1 MPVRQL
7 SAKLANICWE
17 SKEDNLVRLNRYIIY
32 TAGPVVSIILSLV
45 IGGVLIAVIGQ
56 DPIEVYM
63 KLFGETLGNTYGI
76 GQVLF
81 KATPLIL
88 TGLSV
93 AFAFRAGLF
102 NIGAEGQLT
111 VGAFASAW
119 AGFTFVSLPWI
130 ILIPLCVLAGFLAG
144 AFWAGIAGYLKARF
158 GSHEVINTIM
168 LNFIA
173 LAVVSYLVNNVYM
186 VPATIHTPEISP
198 NAVLL
203 RFDIITGLFKGSPFN
218 LSFIIAIAA
227 CFVIYFLIQKT
238 PFGYR
243 IKTLGYNSNAAE
255 YAKMNVKKLT
265 VSAMAIAG
273 GLAGLGGLN
282 FVNGYKH
289 YFELG
294 FSENAGYVGIAVAL
308 IARNNP
314 FAIIVLAVFFG
325 ILEYGGLTV
334 NTLVPKEIV
343 TILQGIIILLVI
355 TFTKIFDKKIKI
367 KKA

>member
-1 MPVRQL
+1 MKKL
-7 SAKLANICWE
+7 SKYALFA
-17 SKEDNLVRLNRYIIY
+17 
-32 TAGPVVSIILSLV
+32 AGPIISIILSLA
-45 IGGVLIAVIGQ
+45 IGGLLIAIIGQ
-56 DPIEVYM
+56 DPAEVYM

-130 ILIPLCVLAGFLAG
+130 ILIPLCVFAGFLAG

-173 LAVVSYLVNNVYM
+173 LAVVSYLVNNVYI

-203 RFDIITGLFKGSPFN
+203 RFDFVTGLFKGSPFN
-218 LSFIIAIAA
+218 MSFVIALSA
-227 CFVIYFLIQKT
+227 CFVMYYVIQKT

-243 IKTLGYNSNAAE
+243 IKTLGYNANAAE

-265 VSAMAIAG
+265 VYSMAIAG
-273 GLAGLGGLN
+273 GFAGLGGLN

-314 FAIIVLAVFFG
+314 FAIVLVAVFFG

-343 TILQGIIILLVI
+343 TILQGVIILLII
-355 TFTKIFDKKIKI
+355 TFTKFFDKRIKLTNT
-367 KKA
+367 

>member
-1 MPVRQL
+1 M
-7 SAKLANICWE
+7 
-17 SKEDNLVRLNRYIIY
+17 
-32 TAGPVVSIILSLV
+32 AGPAISVAVSMLV
-45 IGGVLIAVIGQ
+45 GGILIAAIGR
-56 DPIEVYM
+56 DPIEVYS
-63 KLFGETLGNTYGI
+63 KLFIDTLGNTYGI

-102 NIGAEGQLT
+102 NIGAEGQMT

-119 AGFTFVSLPWI
+119 AGFTFTSLPWI
-130 ILIPLCVLAGFLAG
+130 VLIPLCVAAGFLAG
-144 AFWAGIAGYLKARF
+144 AFWASIAGYLKARF

-173 LAVVSYLVNNVYM
+173 LALVSYLVNNVYL

-198 NAVLL
+198 NAHLQ
-203 RFDIITGLFKGSPFN
+203 RFDDLTGLFKGSPFN
-218 LSFIIAIAA
+218 LSFIIALLA
-227 CFVIYFLIQKT
+227 CFLMYYFIEKT
-238 PFGYR
+238 PTGYR
-243 IKTLGYNSNAAE
+243 IKTLGLNRNAAI
-255 YAKMNVKKLT
+255 YAKMNPARLT
-265 VSAMAIAG
+265 VAAMAIAG

-289 YFELG
+289 YFEIG
-294 FSENAGYVGIAVAL
+294 FTENAGYVGIAVAL

-314 FAIIVLAVFFG
+314 FAIIAVAVFFG

-334 NTLVPKEIV
+334 NTIVPKEIV
-343 TILQGIIILLVI
+343 TILQGIIILMII
-355 TFTKIFDKKIKI
+355 TLTRFFDKKLKL
-367 KKA
+367 KAA

>member
-1 MPVRQL
+1 MNNINKYLKYAFGPLL
-7 SAKLANICWE
+7 S
-17 SKEDNLVRLNRYIIY
+17 
-32 TAGPVVSIILSLV
+32 VVLSLI

-56 DPIEVYM
+56 DPIEVYS
-63 KLFGETLGNTYGI
+63 KLFIDTLGNTYGI

-102 NIGAEGQLT
+102 NIGAEGQMT
-111 VGAFASAW
+111 IGAFASAW
-119 AGFTFVSLPWI
+119 VGFTFTSLPWI
-130 ILIPLCVLAGFLAG
+130 ILIPLCVLAGFIAG
-144 AFWAGIAGYLKARF
+144 AFWAALAGYLKARF

-173 LAVVSYLVNNVYM
+173 LALVSYLVNNVYL

-198 NAVLL
+198 NAGLQ
-203 RFDIITGLFKGSPFN
+203 RFDLITGMFKGSPFN
-218 LSFIIAIAA
+218 TSFVIALLA
-227 CFVIYFLIQKT
+227 CFVMYYIIQKT
-238 PFGYR
+238 PFGYK
-243 IKTLGYNSNAAE
+243 IKTLGYNKNAAE
-255 YAKMNVKKLT
+255 YARMNTGKLT
-265 VSAMAIAG
+265 ILAMAIAG
-273 GLAGLGGLN
+273 GFAGIGGLN

-294 FSENAGYVGIAVAL
+294 FTENAGYVGIAVAL

-314 FAIIVLAVFFG
+314 FAIIVVAIFFG

-334 NTLVPKEIV
+334 NTMVPKEIV
-343 TILQGIIILLVI
+343 TILQGVVILLII
-355 TFTKIFDKKIKI
+355 TLTGIFDKKFKL
-367 KKA
+367 KKV

>member
-1 MPVRQL
+1 MEHL
-7 SAKLANICWE
+7 IK
-17 SKEDNLVRLNRYIIY
+17 YIKY
-32 TAGPVVSIILSLV
+32 SVGPVISIIASLL
-45 IGGVLIAVIGQ
+45 IGSVLIALIGQ
-56 DPIEVYM
+56 DPFEVYQKM
-63 KLFGETLGNTYGI
+63 FGETLGNSYGI

-102 NIGAEGQLT
+102 NIGAEGQMT
-111 VGAFASAW
+111 IGAFASAW
-119 AGFTFVSLPWI
+119 VGFTFLSLPWI
-130 ILIPLCVLAGFLAG
+130 IFIPLCIAAGFLAG

-173 LAVVSYLVNNVYM
+173 LAVVSYLVNNVFL
-186 VPATIHTPEISP
+186 VPATIHSPEISP
-198 NAVLL
+198 NAVLQ
-203 RFDIITGLFKGSPFN
+203 RFDSFTGLFKGSPFN
-218 LSFIIAIAA
+218 LSFIISLLA
-227 CFVIYFLIQKT
+227 CVVMYYIIQKT
-238 PFGYR
+238 PLGYR
-243 IKTLGYNSNAAE
+243 IKTLGYNRNAAE
-255 YAKMNVKKLT
+255 YAKMNVGKLT
-265 VSAMAIAG
+265 ILSMAIAG
-273 GLAGLGGLN
+273 GFAGLGGLN

-294 FSENAGYVGIAVAL
+294 FTENAGYVGIAVAL

-314 FAIIVLAVFFG
+314 FAIILIAIFFG

-343 TILQGIIILLVI
+343 TILQGVIILLVI
-355 TFTKIFDKKIKI
+355 TFTKIFDKKLKL
-367 KKA
+367 KTA

>member
-1 MPVRQL
+1 MPHI
-7 SAKLANICWE
+7 K
-17 SKEDNLVRLNRYIIY
+17 KYY
-32 TAGPVVSIILSLV
+32 FYMAGPLVSILLALV
-45 IGGVLIAVIGQ
+45 IGGILIALIGE
-56 DPIEVYM
+56 DPFAVYV
-63 KLFGETLGNTYGI
+63 KLFSDTLGNTYGI

-102 NIGAEGQLT
+102 NIGAEGQMT

-130 ILIPLCVLAGFLAG
+130 ILIPLCVIAGFLAG

-203 RFDIITGLFKGSPFN
+203 RFDLISGFFKGSPFN
-218 LSFIIAIAA
+218 LSFVIAILM
-227 CFVIYFLIQKT
+227 CFVMYYILTKT

-243 IKTLGYNSNAAE
+243 IKTLGYNANAAE
-255 YAKMNVKKLT
+255 
-265 VSAMAIAG
+265 
-273 GLAGLGGLN
+273 
-282 FVNGYKH
+282 
-289 YFELG
+289 
-294 FSENAGYVGIAVAL
+294 
-308 IARNNP
+308 
-314 FAIIVLAVFFG
+314 
-325 ILEYGGLTV
+325 
-334 NTLVPKEIV
+334 
-343 TILQGIIILLVI
+343 
-355 TFTKIFDKKIKI
+355 
-367 KKA
+367 

>member
-1 MPVRQL
+1 MAGYL
-7 SAKLANICWE
+7 K
-17 SKEDNLVRLNRYIIY
+17 Y
-32 TAGPVVSIILSLV
+32 TAGPVISVILSLI
-45 IGGVLIAVIGQ
+45 IGGIFILLIGQ
-56 DPIEVYM
+56 NPIEVYIKM
-63 KLFGETLGNTYGI
+63 FADTLGNSYGI

-102 NIGAEGQLT
+102 NIGAEGQMT

-119 AGFTFVSLPWI
+119 AGFTFVSLPWVL
-130 ILIPLCVLAGFLAG
+130 LIPVCIASGFLAG
-144 AFWAGIAGYLKARF
+144 ALWAAIAGYLKARF

-173 LAVVSYLVNNVYM
+173 LALVSYLVNNIYV

-203 RFDIITGLFKGSPFN
+203 RFDAVTGMFKGSPFN
-218 LSFIIAIAA
+218 LSFLIAIAA
-227 CFVIYFLIQKT
+227 CIIIFYINKET
-238 PFGYR
+238 RFGYR
-243 IKTLGYNSNAAE
+243 VNTAGFNINAAE
-255 YAKMNVKKLT
+255 YAKMNVKRIT
-265 VSAMAIAG
+265 ISAMAIAG
-273 GLAGLGGLN
+273 GLAGLAGMN

-308 IARNNP
+308 ISRNNP
-314 FAIIVLAVFFG
+314 FAIIAVAVFFG

-343 TILQGIIILLVI
+343 TILQGIIVLLII
-355 TFTKIFDKKIKI
+355 TVTKFFDHKFRLM
-367 KKA
+367 KA

>member
-1 MPVRQL
+1 L
-7 SAKLANICWE
+7 SGINK
-17 SKEDNLVRLNRYIIY
+17 YINYI
-32 TAGPVVSIILSLV
+32 AGPVISIILSLL
-45 IGGVLIAVIGQ
+45 IGGALIAVIGQ
-56 DPIEVYM
+56 DPLEVYSKM
-63 KLFGETLGNTYGI
+63 FIETLGNTYGL

-111 VGAFASAW
+111 IGAFASAW
-119 AGFTFVSLPWI
+119 VGFTFVSLPWI
-130 ILIPLCVLAGFLAG
+130 ILIPLSIAAGFLGG
-144 AFWAGIAGYLKARF
+144 ALWAGIAGYLKARF

-173 LAVVSYLVNNVYM
+173 LALVSYLVNNIFL
-186 VPATIHTPEISP
+186 VPATIHTPEISG
-198 NAVLL
+198 NAVIM
-203 RFDIITGLFKGSPFN
+203 RFDTLTGLFKGSPFN
-218 LSFIIAIAA
+218 LSFFIAIAA
-227 CFVIYFLIQKT
+227 CLVMYLIINKT
-238 PFGYR
+238 VTGYR
-243 IKTLGYNSNAAE
+243 IKTLGYNADAAE
-255 YAKMNVKKLT
+255 YAKMKTGRLT
-265 VSAMAIAG
+265 ITAMAIAG
-273 GLAGLGGLN
+273 GFAGLGGIN

-314 FAIIVLAVFFG
+314 LAVILIAVFFG

-343 TILQGIIILLVI
+343 TILQGIIILLII
-355 TFTKIFDKKIKI
+355 TITKIFDRKFKM
-367 KKA
+367 KAA

>member
-1 MPVRQL
+1 M
-7 SAKLANICWE
+7 
-17 SKEDNLVRLNRYIIY
+17 
-32 TAGPVVSIILSLV
+32 AGPLVSILLALV
-45 IGGVLIAVIGQ
+45 IGGILIALIGE
-56 DPIEVYM
+56 DPFAVYV
-63 KLFGETLGNTYGI
+63 KLFSDTLGNTYGI

-102 NIGAEGQLT
+102 NIGAEGQMT

-130 ILIPLCVLAGFLAG
+130 ILIPLCVMAGFLAG

-203 RFDIITGLFKGSPFN
+203 RFDLISGFFKGSPFN
-218 LSFIIAIAA
+218 LSFVIAILM
-227 CFVIYFLIQKT
+227 CFVMYYILTKT

-243 IKTLGYNSNAAE
+243 IKTLGYNANAAE

-265 VSAMAIAG
+265 LLAMLIAG
-273 GLAGLGGLN
+273 GFAGLGGLN

-314 FAIIVLAVFFG
+314 FAIIIVAIFFG

-343 TILQGIIILLVI
+343 TILQGIIILLII
-355 TFTKIFDKKIKI
+355 TFTKVLDKRTRLNKS
-367 KKA
+367 

>member
-1 MPVRQL
+1 MGGYL
-7 SAKLANICWE
+7 K
-17 SKEDNLVRLNRYIIY
+17 Y
-32 TAGPVVSIILSLV
+32 TAGPVISVILSLI
-45 IGGVLIAVIGQ
+45 IGGIFILLIGQ
-56 DPIEVYM
+56 NPIEVYTKM
-63 KLFGETLGNTYGI
+63 FADTLGNSYGI

-102 NIGAEGQLT
+102 NIGAEGQMT

-119 AGFTFVSLPWI
+119 AGFTFVTLPWVL
-130 ILIPLCVLAGFLAG
+130 LIPVCIASGFLAG
-144 AFWAGIAGYLKARF
+144 ALWAAIAGYLKARF

-173 LAVVSYLVNNVYM
+173 LALVSYLVNNIYV

-203 RFDIITGLFKGSPFN
+203 RFDAVTGMFKGSPFN
-218 LSFIIAIAA
+218 LSFLIAISA
-227 CFVIYFLIQKT
+227 CIIIFFINKET
-238 PFGYR
+238 RFGYR
-243 IKTLGYNSNAAE
+243 VNTAGFNINAAE
-255 YAKMNVKKLT
+255 YAKMNVKRIT
-265 VSAMAIAG
+265 ISAMAIAG
-273 GLAGLGGLN
+273 GLAGLAGMN

-308 IARNNP
+308 ISRNNP
-314 FAIIVLAVFFG
+314 FAIIAVAVFFG

-343 TILQGIIILLVI
+343 TILQGIIILLII
-355 TFTKIFDKKIKI
+355 TVTKFFDHKFSL

>member
-1 MPVRQL
+1 MV
-7 SAKLANICWE
+7 KL
-17 SKEDNLVRLNRYIIY
+17 KEYIIY
-32 TAGPVVSIILSLV
+32 TAGPVISILLSLV
-45 IGGVLIAVIGQ
+45 IGGVLIALIGQ
-56 DPIEVYM
+56 DPFEIYL

-93 AFAFRAGLF
+93 AVAFRAGLF

-111 VGAFASAW
+111 IGAFASAW
-119 AGFTFVSLPWI
+119 VGFTFVSLPWI

-144 AFWAGIAGYLKARF
+144 AFWAGIAGYLKSRF

-173 LAVVSYLVNNVYM
+173 LAMVSYLVNNIYL
-186 VPATIHTPEISP
+186 VPATIHTPDISP

-203 RFDIITGLFKGSPFN
+203 RFDAITGLFKGSPFN
-218 LSFIIAIAA
+218 LSFIIALAA
-227 CFVIYFLIQKT
+227 CFVMYFIIQKT

-243 IKTLGYNSNAAE
+243 IKTLGYNANAAE
-255 YAKMNVKKLT
+255 YAKMNVRKLT
-265 VSAMAIAG
+265 ISAMSIAG
-273 GLAGLGGLN
+273 GFAGLGGLN

-308 IARNNP
+308 IARKNP
-314 FAIIVLAVFFG
+314 FAIVLVAVFFG

-343 TILQGIIILLVI
+343 AILQGIIILLII
-355 TFTKIFDKKIKI
+355 TFTKIIEKKIKL